1 MGFFLLT
8 PQPHSTLQ
16 PYDPSVLVSLG
27 GFSDSDLVDGTAG
40 GQGKVLCNSYKK
52 KKSGIL
58 CSPDSARLYLW
69 RAGPSA
75 GGHLPGARSVLSSNP
90 HGAKTNQIMR
100 AAEISPAGSL
110 RIENQIF
117 YGVTSMQTRICKYV
131 YCGALRGFLI

>member
-52 KKSGIL
+52 KKKKKKKVEYYAARTQ
-58 CSPDSARLYLW
+58 PDFTCGVP
-69 RAGPSA
+69 GPA
-75 GGHLPGARSVLSSNP
+75 QVATCQVLARS
-90 HGAKTNQIMR
+90 
-100 AAEISPAGSL
+100 
-110 RIENQIF
+110 
-117 YGVTSMQTRICKYV
+117 
-131 YCGALRGFLI
+131 